1 MSYINREDLLRNTHT
16 GMSAI
21 ELMQA
26 IIDAPVA
33 DVRENVRG
41 KWEDEQ
47 ILIAE
52 IITDYIA
59 SCKWLSIRDQET
71 LAHFRN
77 DYCCINSA
85 IGEHR
90 CAVRI
95 ERSPQSGL
103 KPIVCD
109 TCLQSEIYDLNI
121 KKGIVTIGS
130 CCGHGDKQGFIQVMP
145 KYVKKMHELGYEQLP
160 EADDGQ
166 GKWCFKPKT
175 FLLRARKAAETH
187 REIIDKEAIIKAAFE
202 SAQDEPV
209 SDSYKFENKV
219 KAADAIEE
227 LTAEIERVK
236 NERQWIEFKTR
247 PLTEEERE
255 DHPAW
260 DDVLDCKL
268 PDDGQRILVNIK
280 CRGYEPVQ
288 MDEFFNDGDG
298 CYLDS
303 GYALVEEATHWM
315 PLPSAPTEE

>member
-1 MSYINREDLLRNTHT
+1 MSYIKRED
-16 GMSAI
+16 A
-21 ELMQA
+21 
-26 IIDAPVA
+26 
-33 DVRENVRG
+33 
-41 KWEDEQ
+41 EQ
-47 ILIAE
+47 VLIAE

-59 SCKWLSIRDQET
+59 SCQWLSIRDKET

-109 TCLQSEIYDLNI
+109 TCLQPEIYDLNI

-175 FLLRARKAAETH
+175 FLY
-187 REIIDKEAIIKAAFE
+187 
-202 SAQDEPV
+202 EPV
-209 SDSYKFENKV
+209 SDSYKFENMV
-219 KAADAIEE
+219 RAADAIEE
-227 LTAEIERVK
+227 LSKPGWIPVSERLHDYYEAHK
-236 NERQWIEFKTR
+236 R
-247 PLTEEERE
+247 RE
-255 DHPAW
+255 A
-260 DDVLDCKL
+260 
-268 PDDGQRILVNIK
+268 Q
-280 CRGYEPVQ
+280 E
-288 MDEFFNDGDG
+288 
-298 CYLDS
+298 
-303 GYALVEEATHWM
+303 
-315 PLPSAPTEE
+315 